1 MQQKKSFLRG
11 PLIWLV
17 ILVLVVL
24 MSQMLTLPLETENK
38 EISYSE
44 FLELVKNERISQLV
58 VSEYDAYGLFARAIQ
73 HELDHLDGLTYR
85 RLVKDPPPE
94 FEKKLR
100 EAEAGA

>member
-38 EISYSE
+38 EIS
-44 FLELVKNERISQLV
+44 
-58 VSEYDAYGLFARAIQ
+58 
-73 HELDHLDGLTYR
+73 
-85 RLVKDPPPE
+85 
-94 FEKKLR
+94 
-100 EAEAGA
+100 

>member
-44 FLELVKNERISQLV
+44 FLELVKNERIAQLM
-58 VSEYDAYGLFARAIQ
+58 VSEYDAYGL
-73 HELDHLDGLTYR
+73 YR
-85 RLVKDPPPE
+85 LS
-94 FEKKLR
+94 LIHI
-100 EAEAGA
+100 

>member
-58 VSEYDAYGLFARAIQ
+58 VS
-73 HELDHLDGLTYR
+73 
-85 RLVKDPPPE
+85 
-94 FEKKLR
+94 
-100 EAEAGA
+100 